1 MNAYFWV
8 MQKQKVMNKA
18 YHFYE
23 KTKKSVILIRD
34 VIFNEAIMVLK
45 KREPIIDAYVY
56 DPIEGQNEGFMPL
69 AFEIDKHIPIPLVIP
84 IPLIMGSLGVSFFT
98 SK

>member
-45 KREPIIDAYVY
+45 KK
-56 DPIEGQNEGFMPL
+56 GTHN
-69 AFEIDKHIPIPLVIP
+69 
-84 IPLIMGSLGVSFFT
+84 
-98 SK
+98 